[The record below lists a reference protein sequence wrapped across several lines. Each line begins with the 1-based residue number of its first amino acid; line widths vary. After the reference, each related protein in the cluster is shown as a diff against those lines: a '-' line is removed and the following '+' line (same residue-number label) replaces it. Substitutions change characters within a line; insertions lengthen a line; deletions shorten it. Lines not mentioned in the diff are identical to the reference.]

1 MSYWTY
7 ITGVITVA
15 PMGETQ
21 PEKRYV
27 LDTVLSHLPVVT
39 GSEGDMKIHVVQ
51 KDGYNCSTSHNEFG
65 EPLWYRRTADN
76 DGWMRTQ
83 DEYLLVLE
91 ADLRDRTY
99 ENTLKEF
106 NKWINRLAKRV
117 YVHDVVVRLSGCS
130 VKDNIKKSMIIS
142 DAKPYNDMAE
152 RPSSYE
158 KLSGG
163 EPAWAEYL
171 LWDRRKETQYPML
184 LEYKYYNNPKNDAE
198 VERRMEY
205 NRS

>member
-39 GSEGDMKIHVVQ
+39 GSEGDLKIHVVQ

-76 DGWMRTQ
+76 DGRMRTQ

-99 ENTLKEF
+99 ENTLKEKLGVKVSVSENKITIPFDSEGDLNRIFEIF
-106 NKWINRLAKRV
+106 NI
-117 YVHDVVVRLSGCS
+117 
-130 VKDNIKKSMIIS
+130 
-142 DAKPYNDMAE
+142 DMDE
-152 RPSSYE
+152 E
-158 KLSGG
+158 
-163 EPAWAEYL
+163 
-171 LWDRRKETQYPML
+171 
-184 LEYKYYNNPKNDAE
+184 
-198 VERRMEY
+198 
-205 NRS
+205 